1 MTVLRSGSATDVGR
15 VRSANQDL
23 SLEMPNLF
31 AVADGMGGHAGGEVA
46 AQIAVDSL
54 RNAFSLAPSTDGLQ
68 EAFSQANR
76 AIWQQSEVQTDL
88 RGMGTT
94 LTAVALVVGD
104 DGRDVLAL
112 ANVGDSR
119 AYVYSGGRV
128 TQVTADHSLAEEKV
142 RQGELTEAEAAV
154 HPHRHIL
161 TRALGVSSDVRAD
174 LWELHVRSGDRIL
187 LCSDGL
193 TNEVGISTLGEVLG
207 AIADPSEAARVL
219 VNSAN
224 DHGGSDNITVVVVDV
239 LVGESGGTGGTV
251 IRPISPMGG
260 AAMVIASKPASD
272 LDITG
277 PPLGA
282 TSSPTSESPAGSAAA
297 RPTSRAQAGA
307 ATTAVP
313 RVTKTPGVD
322 PFAPGSQLGFTGA
335 VPKIAG
341 TSDDAFLTGAA
352 ETVAVAA
359 VVSAPTEAVPAVQPV
374 DQPRPRGVYYSP
386 DQANDQVVEPE
397 KKESRREQRK
407 RLGIPRRITVRVIL
421 FFLLILAVPVG
432 AYFAIRWYA
441 SDDWY
446 VTVHGN
452 QVVIYQGRPGGVLM
466 FKPKVVDRPG
476 VTTAEILPR
485 RVSDLKNNVEEASLA
500 DAKKYVSNLQAE
512 YQDQLAN
519 TTSTTSNPF
528 AVGPS
533 GLIPTTVAPPPST
546 PSTSPGAPG
555 ATSTTVSRPPAVTSS
570 TAAAAPATAA
580 VTPTT
585 ATTATTAP

>member
-1 MTVLRSGSATDVGR
+1 VTVLRSGSATDVGR

-23 SLEMPNLF
+23 RLEMPNLF

-54 RNAFSLAPSTDGLQ
+54 RNAFSRAPTTDGLQ
-68 EAFSQANR
+68 AAFSEANQ

-94 LTAVALVVGD
+94 LTAVALVVGN

-219 VNSAN
+219 VSSAN

-251 IRPISPMGG
+251 IRPLGPLGG
-260 AAMVIASKPASD
+260 TAMVIASKPASD

-277 PPLGA
+277 PPA
-282 TSSPTSESPAGSAAA
+282 SVMPSPTNEPPTGSSAAM
-297 RPTSRAQAGA
+297 PTSRAQAGA

-341 TSDDAFLTGAA
+341 TGDDAFLTGAA
-352 ETVAVAA
+352 ETMAVAA
-359 VVSAPTEAVPAVQPV
+359 VVSSPTEAVPAVRPL

-386 DQANDQVVEPE
+386 DEAIDQVVEPE

-407 RLGIPRRITVRVIL
+407 RLGIPRRITLRVIL

-441 SDDWY
+441 NDDWF
-446 VTVHGN
+446 VTVRGD
-452 QVVIYQGRPGGVLM
+452 QVVVFQGRPGGVLM

-485 RVSDLKNNVEEASLA
+485 RVSDLKGNVEEASLA

-519 TTSTTSNPF
+519 TTSTTLNPF

-533 GLIPTTVAPPPST
+533 GLIPTTVAPPA
-546 PSTSPGAPG
+546 STSSTVPPPG
-555 ATSTTVSRPPAVTSS
+555 ATSTTVSRPLPVTNA
-570 TAAAAPATAA
+570 TAAATPATAA

-585 ATTATTAP
+585 STTAP